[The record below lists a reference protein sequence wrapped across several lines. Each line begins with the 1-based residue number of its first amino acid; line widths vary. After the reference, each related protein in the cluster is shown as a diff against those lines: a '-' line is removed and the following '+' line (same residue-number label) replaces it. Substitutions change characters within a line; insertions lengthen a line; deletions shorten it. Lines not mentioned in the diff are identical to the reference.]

1 MPNSFDRFPVSDPL
15 LAKNS
20 VLLSEEWASFLN
32 YFYENLVQ
40 YMNEYGFYPVNLTQ
54 AQINAIQSPVNGQTL
69 YNLTVDA
76 PQFYQA
82 SSSSWKTISF
92 T

>member
-1 MPNSFDRFPVSDPL
+1 MWNSFDRFPTGDAL
-15 LAKNS
+15 LKNDS
-20 VLLSEEWASFLN
+20 IFMSANWASFLE
-32 YFYENLVQ
+32 YFYENLVA
-40 YMNEYGFYPVNLTQ
+40 YLTESGIIPPNLTQ
-54 AQINAIQSPVNGQTL
+54 AQINALQSPINGQTL

-82 SSSSWKTISF
+82 SSQSWRTISF